1 MNLNYLIYDVPGDGD
16 CLFSSLADQ
25 VIQESKEIANLSLA
39 ADKLRT
45 IAINCIMN
53 MNNREEMTILEIFLR
68 ETYNETIM
76 MYVER
81 MSNKY
86 THGDDICLYALAR
99 ELRHNIIVW
108 DENRQVINAINVD
121 SSFYYNILWC
131 RGYNGYNHYNHYKSV
146 RIVTGNN
153 MDIHMI
159 IEE

>member
-81 MSNKY
+81 MSKKY
-86 THGDDICLYALAR
+86 THGDDICIRALAR
-99 ELRHNIIVW
+99 ELGRNIIVW
-108 DENRQVINAINVD
+108 NENRQVINTINVD
-121 SSFYYNILWC
+121 SPFNYNILWC
-131 RGYNGYNHYNHYKSV
+131 RGYNDCNHYKSV
-146 RIVTGNN
+146 RIVTDNMGN
-153 MDIHMI
+153 HMI
-159 IEE
+159 NNF